1 MKKIENVKRPE
12 GLNTHTH
19 THTRITKKG
28 GYRCSFL
35 FERWCHALDC
45 MTRDCLC

>member
-1 MKKIENVKRPE
+1 MIKKLV
-12 GLNTHTH
+12 GGG
-19 THTRITKKG
+19 TKVPLYYKILTKG

-35 FERWCHALDC
+35 ERGCHALDC

>member
-1 MKKIENVKRPE
+1 MKTRNSVRRPA

-19 THTRITKKG
+19 TCITKKG

-35 FERWCHALDC
+35 ERWCQSLDLA
-45 MTRDCLC
+45 RDWLC